1 MPPKR
6 KTSSSASSSSYS
18 SSSSSTNCDT
28 IPTIKQR
35 FGTCWFNAIL
45 TCLLY
50 GDKSKK
56 LFRRKLNK
64 QQFPKLIKIYDDKIE
79 KTEEDESYM
88 QKTFKLFSAKQSL
101 QDVQE
106 LFLKII
112 AYTEQTNIDFDL
124 AIHLLIALNSYDSN
138 IFTIQPIADEQN
150 SHIFAVCPPNIHMQ
164 VKYSLNIYKMF
175 GIKALVIQKTLK
187 KKDYKGKCILF
198 DYKLHTSNT
207 MEYDDTP
214 DVIIVVDAEKEI
226 SSAIIETLK
235 HNDKYYSLDSIKFC
249 NVIKPEQQ
257 QIENLHAI
265 SCIKCKKKYYIS
277 DTICNRLLPID
288 DISNKEDWYI
298 KKENRPDSINCSE
311 IVYDTAKDKM
321 LFNIYEGSTRK
332 IFFYLKT
339 RSQPAQHSV
348 IYKQEDSMLLVPS
361 SIFYGD
367 RL

>member
-64 QQFPKLIKIYDDKIE
+64 QQFQKLIKIYDDKIE

-187 KKDYKGKCILF
+187 KKIIKENVFFLTINFIQVIQWSMMIHQMLLLLLMQKKKDLLLLLKHLNIMI
-198 DYKLHTSNT
+198 S
-207 MEYDDTP
+207 
-214 DVIIVVDAEKEI
+214 IIV
-226 SSAIIETLK
+226 
-235 HNDKYYSLDSIKFC
+235 
-249 NVIKPEQQ
+249 
-257 QIENLHAI
+257 
-265 SCIKCKKKYYIS
+265 
-277 DTICNRLLPID
+277 
-288 DISNKEDWYI
+288 
-298 KKENRPDSINCSE
+298 
-311 IVYDTAKDKM
+311 
-321 LFNIYEGSTRK
+321 
-332 IFFYLKT
+332 
-339 RSQPAQHSV
+339 
-348 IYKQEDSMLLVPS
+348 
-361 SIFYGD
+361 
-367 RL
+367 